1 MRSFLLALIC
11 LVLGTWA
18 LCSPR
23 QGPPS
28 DGASADGASADGA
41 SAPVSAPA
49 APASASGDA
58 PASAA
63 SNSAPTGRGFRGPA
77 QLADHF
83 ARHGSDVG
91 ASTPEAYVALA
102 QGLRDATVGGDV
114 LEVVRSVDGVISR
127 FDRRTGAFGAY
138 DPDGTIRTFFKPED
152 GEAYFRRQ
160 ARRRPSSGPSG
171 P

>member
-1 MRSFLLALIC
+1 MNRAMRSFLLALIC

-23 QGPPS
+23 QGPPP
-28 DGASADGASADGA
+28 DAASS
-41 SAPVSAPA
+41 PVSAPV
-49 APASASGDA
+49 APPSANQEVR
-58 PASAA
+58 PSAEPVP
-63 SNSAPTGRGFRGPA
+63 SQNGRGFRGAA

-83 ARHGSDVG
+83 ARHGADVG

-102 QGLRDATVGGDV
+102 QALRDAAPGGDV
-114 LEVVRSVDGVISR
+114 LEIVRPVDGVISR
-127 FDRRTGAFGAY
+127 FDRRSGAFGAY

-160 ARRRPSSGPSG
+160 ARRRPSSSPAGP
-171 P
+171 

>member
-23 QGPPS
+23 QGPP
-28 DGASADGASADGA
+28 ADGA
-41 SAPVSAPA
+41 SAPESVPVSVPA
-49 APASASGDA
+49 APTSTGNDRPRTEAA
-58 PASAA
+58 PA
-63 SNSAPTGRGFRGPA
+63 PRGRGFRGPA

-83 ARHGSDVG
+83 ARHGADVG
-91 ASTPEAYVALA
+91 ASTPEAYVARA
-102 QGLRDATVGGDV
+102 QALRDATVGGDV
-114 LEVVRSVDGVISR
+114 LEIVRSVDGVISR

-138 DPDGTIRTFFKPED
+138 DADGTIRTFFKPED

-160 ARRRPSSGPSG
+160 ARRLPSSSPAR

>member
-23 QGPPS
+23 QGPP
-28 DGASADGASADGA
+28 
-41 SAPVSAPA
+41 PTEEPA
-49 APASASGDA
+49 AETT
-58 PASAA
+58 
-63 SNSAPTGRGFRGPA
+63 PTPPTANRGFRGAA

-83 ARHGSDVG
+83 ARHGADVG
-91 ASTPEAYVALA
+91 ASTPEAYVARA
-102 QGLRDATVGGDV
+102 QALRDATVGGDV
-114 LEVVRSVDGVISR
+114 LEIVRPMDGVISR
-127 FDRRTGAFGAY
+127 FDRQSGVFGAY

-160 ARRRPSSGPSG
+160 AKRRPSSSPAGT
-171 P
+171 

>member
-23 QGPPS
+23 QGP
-28 DGASADGASADGA
+28 
-41 SAPVSAPA
+41 APEAESTSLAIPA
-49 APASASGDA
+49 APS
-58 PASAA
+58 SAA
-63 SNSAPTGRGFRGPA
+63 GTDREDGAGADRSAPPNGRGFRGAA

-83 ARHGSDVG
+83 ARHGADVG

-102 QGLRDATVGGDV
+102 QALRDAAPGGDV
-114 LEVVRSVDGVISR
+114 LEIVRPVDGVISR
-127 FDRRTGAFGAY
+127 FDRRSGAFGAY

-160 ARRRPSSGPSG
+160 ARRRPSPSPSG

>member
-1 MRSFLLALIC
+1 MNRAMRSFLLALIC

-23 QGPPS
+23 QGPPP
-28 DGASADGASADGA
+28 DGA
-41 SAPVSAPA
+41 SAPESVPVSVPA
-49 APASASGDA
+49 APTSTGARPSTEAA
-58 PASAA
+58 PA
-63 SNSAPTGRGFRGPA
+63 PQGRGFRGAA

-83 ARHGSDVG
+83 ARHGADVG
-91 ASTPEAYVALA
+91 ASTPEAYVARA
-102 QGLRDATVGGDV
+102 QALRDAIVGGDV
-114 LEVVRSVDGVISR
+114 LEIVRPVDGVISR

-160 ARRRPSSGPSG
+160 ARRRPSSSPAGP
-171 P
+171 

>member
-1 MRSFLLALIC
+1 MNRAMRSFLLALIC

-23 QGPPS
+23 QGPPAAIDAATTAAPS
-28 DGASADGASADGA
+28 LESPTAATPGSPSV
-41 SAPVSAPA
+41 SPPVSP
-49 APASASGDA
+49 PASS
-58 PASAA
+58 
-63 SNSAPTGRGFRGPA
+63 GRGFRGAA

-83 ARHGSDVG
+83 ARHGADLG

-102 QGLRDATVGGDV
+102 QALRDAPAGGDV
-114 LEVVRSVDGVISR
+114 LEIVRPVDGVISR
-127 FDRRTGAFGAY
+127 FDRRSGAFGAY
-138 DPDGTIRTFFKPED
+138 DRDGTIRTFFKPED

-160 ARRRPSSGPSG
+160 ANRRPSSSPSG